1 MGGEDEEEHW
11 VCAYFERPGEK
22 LLPDNM
28 LIFIHIVTMFS
39 HEQIFILQRKCSRN
53 IHQDK

>member
-11 VCAYFERPGEK
+11 VSVYFERLGER

-28 LIFIHIVTMFS
+28 LIFIHIVNYVFP
-39 HEQIFILQRKCSRN
+39 
-53 IHQDK
+53 